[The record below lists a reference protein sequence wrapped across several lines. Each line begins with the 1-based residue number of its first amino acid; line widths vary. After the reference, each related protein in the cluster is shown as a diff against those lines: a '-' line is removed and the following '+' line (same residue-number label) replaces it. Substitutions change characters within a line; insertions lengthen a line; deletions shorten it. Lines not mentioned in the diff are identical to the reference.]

1 MIDHDI
7 MMTIMMHRLGLFLTR
22 RLPSLRITES
32 EEITESEDC
41 QDIGNSTT
49 IARIKIMI
57 S

>member
-1 MIDHDI
+1 
-7 MMTIMMHRLGLFLTR
+7 MMRLGLFLTR